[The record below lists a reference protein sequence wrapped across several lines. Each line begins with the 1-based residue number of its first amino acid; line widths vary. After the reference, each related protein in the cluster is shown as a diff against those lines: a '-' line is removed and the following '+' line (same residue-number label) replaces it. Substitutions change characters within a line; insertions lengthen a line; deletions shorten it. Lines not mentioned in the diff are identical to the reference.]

1 MQERNRKFKFMKYL
15 YIIVFMLLMCL
26 HGNAQAGVQ
35 IDAEPSIT
43 AMMNQY
49 LRINKSITHISG
61 WRITVITT
69 VDRRQMEATRI
80 DFQKQFTYPVKWEYK
95 EPYYHLKAGAFLN
108 RNDAASALEN
118 IKKKFNSAF
127 LSIDKIQYN
136 EL

>member
-1 MQERNRKFKFMKYL
+1 
-15 YIIVFMLLMCL
+15 MLLMCL

-35 IDAEPSIT
+35 IDAEPSIIS
-43 AMMNQY
+43 MMNQ
-49 LRINKSITHISG
+49 LNLLIFVEISVDVIFGRKSSETSNYVQSTCDVLQVPIMQI
-61 WRITVITT
+61 
-69 VDRRQMEATRI
+69 I
-80 DFQKQFTYPVKWEYK
+80 DFKKQFTYPVKWEYK

>member
-1 MQERNRKFKFMKYL
+1 
-15 YIIVFMLLMCL
+15 MLLMCL

-35 IDAEPSIT
+35 IDAEPSIIS
-43 AMMNQY
+43 MMNQY

-108 RNDAASALEN
+108 RNDAAFALEN

>member
-1 MQERNRKFKFMKYL
+1 MKYL
-15 YIIVFMLLMCL
+15 LIVVVLITLMSKQ
-26 HGNAQAGVQ
+26 GNAQAKVQ
-35 IDAEPSIT
+35 INADPSIS

-80 DFQKQFTYPVKWEYK
+80 EFQKQFSFPVKWEYK

>member
-1 MQERNRKFKFMKYL
+1 MKYL

-26 HGNAQAGVQ
+26 LGNAQAGVQ
-35 IDAEPSIT
+35 IDAEPSIIS
-43 AMMNQY
+43 MMNQY